1 MKLKIFFILVL
12 ILNISL
18 SIYAEDKFKCIETWK
33 HDIDIYGNIRHSM
46 INNKGEIIGDFYKT
60 ESLII
65 APKKVIKFAPRGQGP
80 GDLVDIRGMC
90 EYKKDLAIIE
100 LPNKIKIFKRKDNK
114 YVWKKTQWLERSKF
128 LSIVKSGVFAGNKW
142 FVAGKFLL
150 NYSRKY
156 IYKKVHLKVFDKDG
170 NLLKT
175 LIKETTFKPDQ
186 LSVMDYYVLKN
197 KENVLFLAE
206 NKLNV
211 KVISIDKLEI
221 VNNIDLSAA
230 KFYKKM
236 PEDFYI
242 WKKYNGN
249 FSSALKD
256 WDMWKT
262 SYSRIIHANISKN
275 WLVLQIRCFKPQN
288 TKFALLFYNTKTF
301 KLERTILIND
311 RLLGIRDGK
320 YYFYAN
326 GDPKYDEEADECII
340 KIYSFCK

>member
-1 MKLKIFFILVL
+1 MKLKNFFILIL

-18 SIYAEDKFKCIETWK
+18 NIYAENKFKCIETWK
-33 HDIDIYGNIRHSM
+33 HDTDIYGNIMYSM
-46 INNKGEIIGDFYKT
+46 INPKGDVIGCFYMIGLLNIT
-60 ESLII
+60 
-65 APKKVIKFAPRGQGP
+65 PKKVIKFAPRGQGP
-80 GDLVDIRGMC
+80 GDLMDTHGMC
-90 EYKKDLAIIE
+90 EYKDDLAIIE
-100 LPNKIKIFKRKDNK
+100 LSNKIKIFEMKDNK
-114 YVWKKTQWLERSKF
+114 YVWKRTQWLKRSEF
-128 LSIVKSGVFAGNKW
+128 LTIVKSGVFAGNKW
-142 FVAGKFLL
+142 FIAGTFLL
-150 NYSRKY
+150 NYSKKY
-156 IYKKVHLKVFDKDG
+156 IYKKAYLKVFDNKG
-170 NLLKT
+170 NLLKS

-186 LSVMDYYVLKN
+186 FHIMDYYVLKN
-197 KENVLFLAE
+197 KKNVLFLAE

-221 VNNIDLSAA
+221 VNDINLSTP

-242 WKKYNGN
+242 WNKNSGDISN
-249 FSSALKD
+249 IVKD
-256 WDMWKT
+256 WNMWKT

-288 TKFALLFYNTKTF
+288 KKFALLFYNTKSF

>member
-186 LSVMDYYVLKN
+186 LSVMDY
-197 KENVLFLAE
+197 
-206 NKLNV
+206 
-211 KVISIDKLEI
+211 S
-221 VNNIDLSAA
+221 